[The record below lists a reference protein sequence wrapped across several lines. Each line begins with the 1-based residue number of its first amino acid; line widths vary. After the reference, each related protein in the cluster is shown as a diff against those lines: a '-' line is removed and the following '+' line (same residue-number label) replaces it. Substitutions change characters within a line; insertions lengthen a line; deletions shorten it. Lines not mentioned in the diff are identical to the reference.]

1 MLEHLTL
8 GEFVV
13 ALLMG
18 LAALSA
24 FIWGAVSGAFRDV
37 EAIKYQVLEVEDDSD
52 ERQRSGPPPEIRRG
66 RGFPPRRD
74 PLVPWHRE
82 QVAARGLPRARRLGS
97 LLSFQV

>member
-24 FIWGAVSGAFRDV
+24 FLWGATSGVFRDV
-37 EAIKYQVLEVEDDSD
+37 EAIKFQVLHVEDDIN
-52 ERQRSGPPPEIRRG
+52 EQRRP
-66 RGFPPRRD
+66 
-74 PLVPWHRE
+74 
-82 QVAARGLPRARRLGS
+82 
-97 LLSFQV
+97 

>member
-24 FIWGAVSGAFRDV
+24 FVGGAVSGAFRDV
-37 EAIKYQVLEVEDDSD
+37 EAIKYQVLDVEADEDH
-52 ERQRSGPPPEIRRG
+52 ERQR
-66 RGFPPRRD
+66 
-74 PLVPWHRE
+74 
-82 QVAARGLPRARRLGS
+82 A
-97 LLSFQV
+97 

>member
-52 ERQRSGPPPEIRRG
+52 ERQRS
-66 RGFPPRRD
+66 
-74 PLVPWHRE
+74 
-82 QVAARGLPRARRLGS
+82 
-97 LLSFQV
+97 